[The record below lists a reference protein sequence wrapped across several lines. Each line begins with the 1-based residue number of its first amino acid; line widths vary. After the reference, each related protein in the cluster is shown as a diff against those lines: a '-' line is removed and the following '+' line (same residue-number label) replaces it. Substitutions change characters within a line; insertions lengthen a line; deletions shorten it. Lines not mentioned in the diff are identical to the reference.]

1 MMNRY
6 TEVSMNE
13 APFSISVLDPQGQ
26 PLGEEAIADYDTFK
40 FYKQLLTWSANH
52 PEYTV
57 HFRDRGGENQYFKLS
72 DVVSTGKPYADKT
85 QSFVVGGP
93 IVEQVAQKNRH
104 IDVKVRKVSPF
115 DLPPEGD

>member
-1 MMNRY
+1 
-6 TEVSMNE
+6 MNE

-26 PLGEEAIADYDTFK
+26 YLGEEAIADYNTFR
-40 FYKQLLTWSANH
+40 FYERLFIARELYR
-52 PEYTV
+52 EYTV
-57 HFRDRGGENQYFKLS
+57 HFRDRGGENQYFKLC